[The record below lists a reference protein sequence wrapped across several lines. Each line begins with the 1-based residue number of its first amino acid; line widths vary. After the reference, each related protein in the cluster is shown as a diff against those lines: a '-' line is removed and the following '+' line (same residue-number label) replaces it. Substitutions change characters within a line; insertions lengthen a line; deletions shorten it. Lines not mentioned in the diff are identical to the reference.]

1 MPEIARGLHPRLAE
15 TSSEGLWTHMMD
27 KPNRRLARLN
37 EQFRREITA
46 ILRRSVRDPR
56 VLDVVVNSVEVTSDL
71 WLARVYVRVGGG
83 SEERADALQGL
94 DAAANFIRREL
105 AAVLHIRRIPELRFL
120 EDKTL
125 AQANRIEE
133 ILKGLDVGR
142 DEEDDESGDLEDD
155 GSGYVED
162 DESGD
167 MKDHAD
173 DGAEGSSGR

>member
-1 MPEIARGLHPRLAE
+1 
-15 TSSEGLWTHMMD
+15 MD

-46 ILRRSVRDPR
+46 ILRRDVRDPR

-71 WLARVYVRVGGG
+71 WLARVYVRLGDDDQ
-83 SEERADALQGL
+83 ERADALKGL
-94 DAAANFIRREL
+94 DAAASFIRGEL

-133 ILKGLDVGR
+133 ILKGLDVAR
-142 DEEDDESGDLEDD
+142 DEEDDRSGVTKDRTEGDAEEAGD
-155 GSGYVED
+155 G
-162 DESGD
+162 
-167 MKDHAD
+167 
-173 DGAEGSSGR
+173 

>member
-1 MPEIARGLHPRLAE
+1 
-15 TSSEGLWTHMMD
+15 MD

-71 WLARVYVRVGGG
+71 WLARVYVGLGNDDQD
-83 SEERADALQGL
+83 RADALLGL
-94 DAAANFIRREL
+94 EGAANFIRREL

-120 EDKTL
+120 EDKTA

-133 ILKGLDVGR
+133 ILNGLDVGQ
-142 DEEDDESGDLEDD
+142 DEEDDGPREANDRTDGDTEEP
-155 GSGYVED
+155 GV
-162 DESGD
+162 
-167 MKDHAD
+167 A
-173 DGAEGSSGR
+173 

>member
-1 MPEIARGLHPRLAE
+1 MSEIA
-15 TSSEGLWTHMMD
+15 SVSMD

-46 ILRRSVRDPR
+46 ILRRAVRDPR

-71 WLARVYVRVGGG
+71 WLARVYMRLGDDDQQ
-83 SEERADALQGL
+83 RADALQGL

-125 AQANRIEE
+125 GQANRIEE
-133 ILKGLDVGR
+133 ILQGLDVGR
-142 DEEDDESGDLEDD
+142 DEEDDRSGVTKDRTDTDTEEPGD
-155 GSGYVED
+155 G
-162 DESGD
+162 
-167 MKDHAD
+167 
-173 DGAEGSSGR
+173 

>member
-1 MPEIARGLHPRLAE
+1 
-15 TSSEGLWTHMMD
+15 MD

-71 WLARVYVRVGGG
+71 WLARVYVGLGNDDQD
-83 SEERADALQGL
+83 RADALLGL
-94 DAAANFIRREL
+94 EGAANFIRRQL

-120 EDKTL
+120 EDKTA

-133 ILKGLDVGR
+133 ILKGLDVGQ
-142 DEEDDESGDLEDD
+142 DEEDDGPREANDRTDD
-155 GSGYVED
+155 DTEEPGV
-162 DESGD
+162 
-167 MKDHAD
+167 A
-173 DGAEGSSGR
+173 

>member
-1 MPEIARGLHPRLAE
+1 
-15 TSSEGLWTHMMD
+15 MD

-46 ILRRSVRDPR
+46 ILRNVVRDPR

-71 WLARVYVRVGGG
+71 WLARVYVRLGDDDQ
-83 SEERADALQGL
+83 ERADALQGL
-94 DAAANFIRREL
+94 NGAANFIRREL

-133 ILKGLDVGR
+133 ILQGLDVGR
-142 DEEDDESGDLEDD
+142 DEEDDRSGDTKDRTDTDTEEPGD
-155 GSGYVED
+155 G
-162 DESGD
+162 
-167 MKDHAD
+167 
-173 DGAEGSSGR
+173 

>member
-1 MPEIARGLHPRLAE
+1 
-15 TSSEGLWTHMMD
+15 MD

-46 ILRRSVRDPR
+46 ILRRDVRDPR

-71 WLARVYVRVGGG
+71 WLARVYVRLGDDDQ
-83 SEERADALQGL
+83 ERADALQGL

-142 DEEDDESGDLEDD
+142 DEEDDRSGVTKDRTEGDAEEPGD
-155 GSGYVED
+155 G
-162 DESGD
+162 
-167 MKDHAD
+167 
-173 DGAEGSSGR
+173 

>member
-1 MPEIARGLHPRLAE
+1 MAE
-15 TSSEGLWTHMMD
+15 TSSEGLRTHMMD
-27 KPNRRLARLN
+27 EPNRRLARLN

-46 ILRRSVRDPR
+46 ILHRAVRDPR

-94 DAAANFIRREL
+94 EAAGNFIRREL

-125 AQANRIEE
+125 AKANRIEE

-142 DEEDDESGDLEDD
+142 DEEDDELGDLEDD
-155 GSGYVED
+155 ESGDLED

-173 DGAEGSSGR
+173 DGAEGSRDG